1 MLVMRDSAR
10 AVPVEVTGSISSD
23 STEVARTVPDG
34 AMAHELQR
42 WEAASGQQDVF
53 APSSYAEKSAQLGG
67 PWGVFW
73 DNTTVVR

>member
-42 WEAASGQQDVF
+42 
-53 APSSYAEKSAQLGG
+53 
-67 PWGVFW
+67 
-73 DNTTVVR
+73 